1 MQADTIQHIG
11 QIGVPIKNLQRAIL
25 FYQEK
30 LGLSLLF
37 STDSMAFF
45 DCDRLRIMLTLPEK
59 EAFAHPSSVIYFQVD
74 DIQRA
79 YQQLKKKQ
87 VIFIDEP
94 HMITKIGNIETW
106 MVFFSDTENNTH
118 ALMSEVK
125 I

>member
-1 MQADTIQHIG
+1 
-11 QIGVPIKNLQRAIL
+11 
-25 FYQEK
+25 
-30 LGLSLLF
+30 
-37 STDSMAFF
+37 
-45 DCDRLRIMLTLPEK
+45 MLTLPEK

-79 YQQLKKKQ
+79 YQQLKEKQ

>member
-79 YQQLKKKQ
+79 YQQLKEKQ